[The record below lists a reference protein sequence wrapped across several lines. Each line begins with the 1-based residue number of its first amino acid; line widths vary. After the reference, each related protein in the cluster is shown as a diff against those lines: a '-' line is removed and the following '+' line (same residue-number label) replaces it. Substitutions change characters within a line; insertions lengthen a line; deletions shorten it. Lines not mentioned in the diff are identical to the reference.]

1 MIVVLVGKT
10 ASGKTTVANE
20 LCKHGYKKIVTY
32 TTRPMRKNEK
42 QDVDYHFIS
51 DEQFNRMIKNN
62 EFTEY
67 KRYNTSHG
75 VWSYGSVVTSEQE
88 HSPKPY
94 VIILTPQGLR
104 DLSKKMSRYI
114 AFYLNVGL
122 ESQLERLKK
131 RGDEEQQII
140 KRLENDAKDFE
151 NVLDIVDCN
160 LYVDNGI
167 SSPQIIANMIAN
179 IVLTQ
184 KTSDVLM
191 ARHFNFIKAYSE
203 ESRNKQELTA
213 YFNNKKVKR
222 DENADAE
229 LCFRQRIEELQE
241 ERIHLLDRIDSI
253 NKAIRQEYDNYVD
266 MANKYMIEPRERFIG
281 LPTVTKTPKPII
293 KIRYKG
299 VSKPFEMADFST
311 HDSLIEGEEEND

>member
-10 ASGKTTVANE
+10 ASGKTTIANE
-20 LCKHGYKKIVTY
+20 LCKHGYKRIITY
-32 TTRPMRKNEK
+32 TTRPRRENEK

-51 DEQFNRMIKNN
+51 DEQFNEMIKNN

-88 HSPKPY
+88 RSPKPY

-104 DLSKKMSRYI
+104 DLSKRMSRYI

-122 ESQLERLKK
+122 ESQLKRLKK

-151 NVLDIVDCN
+151 NVLDIVDYN
-160 LYVDNGI
+160 FYVDNGT
-167 SSPQIIANMIAN
+167 SSPQRIANMIAN
-179 IVLTQ
+179 FMLDLRM
-184 KTSDVLM
+184 SDSLM
-191 ARHFNFIKAYSE
+191 ERHFNLMVAH
-203 ESRNKQELTA
+203 SRDNRAKQELTV
-213 YFNNKKVKR
+213 YLNGKKVKR
-222 DENADAE
+222 DEDNSPADAE

-241 ERIHLLDRIDSI
+241 ERICLLDQIDSI
-253 NKAIRQEYDNYVD
+253 NKAIRQEYDNYAD
-266 MANKYMIEPRERFIG
+266 MANKYIIEPRERLVS

-293 KIRYKG
+293 KVRYK
-299 VSKPFEMADFST
+299 
-311 HDSLIEGEEEND
+311 GEEEND